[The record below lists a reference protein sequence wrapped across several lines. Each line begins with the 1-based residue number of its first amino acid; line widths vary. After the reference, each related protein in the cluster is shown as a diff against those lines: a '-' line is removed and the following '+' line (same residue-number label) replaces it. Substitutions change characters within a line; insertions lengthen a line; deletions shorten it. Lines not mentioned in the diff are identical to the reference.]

1 MTARSSS
8 LPEVSVSPRARSAL
22 AVVVLVMLAGC
33 SSGDAVPTAENAAIA
48 TGSAAATTASSTPAS
63 SGPSV
68 SAAGSPSASIS
79 PAPTVATPG
88 VSPSGGV
95 VLKAPTLPVVP
106 GYTYAAAPKAVAD
119 AFAAEPVAHPLSA
132 PTVRAVVHDKVSL
145 GSVAARTLDPAHVGD
160 RELEG
165 SLVAGLVTGMSGQGY
180 TVRTRRVSG
189 ASVTVALR
197 KDSTILVWYDRGLV
211 YQLITSE
218 DEATGLGYVTASL
231 KR

>member
-1 MTARSSS
+1 M
-8 LPEVSVSPRARSAL
+8 SPRARSPL
-22 AVVVLVMLAGC
+22 AVLALLLLTGC
-33 SSGDAVPTAENAAIA
+33 SSG
-48 TGSAAATTASSTPAS
+48 GSAPVAEGAALPTDSSS
-63 SGPSV
+63 SAVV
-68 SAAGSPSASIS
+68 SSA
-79 PAPTVATPG
+79 PKAATPG
-88 VSPSGGV
+88 PTPSGSV
-95 VLKAPTLPVVP
+95 VLKAPALPVVP

-119 AFAAEPVAHPLSA
+119 AFAAEPVAPPLSA
-132 PTVRAVVHDKVSL
+132 PTVRAVVRDKVGI

-165 SLVAGLVTGMSGQGY
+165 SLVAGLVAGMSGQGY

>member
-1 MTARSSS
+1 M
-8 LPEVSVSPRARSAL
+8 SPRARSPL
-22 AVVVLVMLAGC
+22 AVLALLLLTGC
-33 SSGDAVPTAENAAIA
+33 SSGGSAPVAENAAMRLL
-48 TGSAAATTASSTPAS
+48 GRHHGDGLVVRSAVWSPVAPKAADGGDAVT
-63 SGPSV
+63 
-68 SAAGSPSASIS
+68 
-79 PAPTVATPG
+79 
-88 VSPSGGV
+88 PSGSV

-132 PTVRAVVHDKVSL
+132 PTVRAVVHDKVSI

-165 SLVAGLVTGMSGQGY
+165 SLVAGLVKGMSGQGY

>member
-1 MTARSSS
+1 MTAWLSS
-8 LPEVSVSPRARSAL
+8 LPEVSVSPRARSPL
-22 AVVVLVMLAGC
+22 AVVVLVLLAGC
-33 SSGDAVPTAENAAIA
+33 SSGGAVPIAENAAIA
-48 TGSAAATTASSTPAS
+48 TGSPAATTTSPAPAS
-63 SGPSV
+63 SDPSV
-68 SAAGSPSASIS
+68 LAAGAASESVS

-88 VSPSGGV
+88 VTPSGSV

-106 GYTYAAAPKAVAD
+106 GYTYAAAPKAVAR
-119 AFAAEPVAHPLSA
+119 AFAAEPVAPPLSS
-132 PTVRAVVHDKVSL
+132 PTVRSVVRDTVSI

-165 SLVAGLVTGMSGQGY
+165 SLVAGLVKGMSGQGF

-218 DEATGLGYVTASL
+218 AEATGLGYVTASL